1 MRAIC
6 SGTVR
11 NNSSDR
17 HTIRIN
23 FQQEPCSFMDFENKF
38 LEIVRQLVKF
48 SPIKTEL
55 GTVRKIEEIQ
65 MEEE

>member
-1 MRAIC
+1 
-6 SGTVR
+6 
-11 NNSSDR
+11 
-17 HTIRIN
+17 
-23 FQQEPCSFMDFENKF
+23 MDFENKF

-55 GTVRKIEEIQ
+55 GTVREIEEIQ